1 MEVLADVFAGK
12 DLSGVCQN
20 ISPQQFDAHT
30 GYHNTVL
37 ALLLKDLGSTVVAE
51 GGLGSKGQDGWERIG
66 L

>member
-51 GGLGSKGQDGWERIG
+51 GGLGS
-66 L
+66 